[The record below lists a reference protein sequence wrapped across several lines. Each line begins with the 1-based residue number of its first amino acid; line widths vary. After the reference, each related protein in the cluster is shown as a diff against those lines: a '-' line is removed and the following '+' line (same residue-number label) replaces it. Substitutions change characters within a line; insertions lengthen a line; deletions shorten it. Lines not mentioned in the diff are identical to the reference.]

1 MVWMHW
7 LIVVCVLCWDQGAVT
22 QQSRKV
28 EEWEWVELSVDHWKA
43 IIPGGALVPPL
54 SPYPGDFC
62 AGTSGGQRARVS
74 QITGCWLGKTL
85 CPLGPASV
93 LWPDGFGSSLSLSEA
108 YNPHQM
114 FHITQCEKPPILS
127 DFLQVHTSVETRY
140 SIFHSASWMS
150 LWGMRVHMQQASS
163 GFDQLDRN

>member
-1 MVWMHW
+1 MLGSESSNSTIQKGRGVGEG
-7 LIVVCVLCWDQGAVT
+7 GAECRSLKNHHPRWSPVT
-22 QQSRKV
+22 SS
-28 EEWEWVELSVDHWKA
+28 LPC
-43 IIPGGALVPPL
+43 PGG
-54 SPYPGDFC
+54 FC
-62 AGTSGGQRARVS
+62 ARTSGGQRACVS

-93 LWPDGFGSSLSLSEA
+93 LWPDGFGSSLSLSET

-140 SIFHSASWMS
+140 SIFHSALWMS
-150 LWGMRVHMQQASS
+150 L
-163 GFDQLDRN
+163 

>member
-1 MVWMHW
+1 MLASGSSNSTIQKGRGVGVGGDECAPLKSHHPTWSPGTSS
-7 LIVVCVLCWDQGAVT
+7 LPCPGAF
-22 QQSRKV
+22 
-28 EEWEWVELSVDHWKA
+28 
-43 IIPGGALVPPL
+43 
-54 SPYPGDFC
+54 Y
-62 AGTSGGQRARVS
+62 AGTSGGQRASVS
-74 QITGCWLGKTL
+74 QITGCWLGKNL

-150 LWGMRVHMQQASS
+150 L
-163 GFDQLDRN
+163 